1 MNFKKWLVE
10 IAVSGGLSP
19 PVENPTR
26 YAGAFADY
34 HGKSEADPKN
44 QNGTLPP
51 VPQNKKKDPLA
62 RYKKTFRKP

>member
-10 IAVSGGLSP
+10 IGVSGGLTP
-19 PVENPTR
+19 PVESPAR
-26 YAGAFADY
+26 YVGAFAVH

-51 VPQNKKKDPLA
+51 VPQKNGIPI
-62 RYKKTFRKP
+62 RRKKTLMKP

>member
-1 MNFKKWLVE
+1 MSFKKWLMEVG
-10 IAVSGGLSP
+10 GGLAP

-34 HGKSEADPKN
+34 HGKGGTDPRD

-51 VPQNKKKDPLA
+51 VPQKNTNS
-62 RYKKTFRKP
+62 RRRKTLIKP